1 MLQFCSTSHMFAI
14 GITSLEGEVSTAG
27 LRHGSPSW
35 WRDGHRQFNM
45 GHIWGDEMLG
55 TVLDWIQEPGTRN
68 AQGWNVPPPFFFFFW
83 LRKWSF
89 FFLIHVRMYI
99 YIYIFVFIY
108 YIHRLPM
115 FIHVSIYIY
124 ICHTTCN
131 LFAHYAYILREC
143 ILSDISDQL
152 YQDLL
157 LFLFETYT
165 AISIFW
171 GMWISGKRNWTCT
184 EIQTTLQRWSYFVQH
199 ESTSDQWPLN
209 PEVQTLWYKHQRMKP
224 LTMIFFVSFKV
235 HSIGSFHVQLRVCR
249 RRAVNL

>member
-1 MLQFCSTSHMFAI
+1 
-14 GITSLEGEVSTAG
+14 
-27 LRHGSPSW
+27 
-35 WRDGHRQFNM
+35 M
-45 GHIWGDEMLG
+45 GAPVDDEMDIASS
-55 TVLDWIQEPGTRN
+55 TWDTFEAMRCWAPCWIGSRSLAQETPKG
-68 AQGWNVPPPFFFFFW
+68 GMCLPPF
-83 LRKWSF
+83 SF
-89 FFLIHVRMYI
+89 FLVAKMKLFFSHTCTYVYI
-99 YIYIFVFIY
+99 YIYLYLYIIY
-108 YIHRLPM
+108 IDYRCLYM
-115 FIHVSIYIY
+115 YLYIY

-199 ESTSDQWPLN
+199 ESTSDQ
-209 PEVQTLWYKHQRMKP
+209 
-224 LTMIFFVSFKV
+224 
-235 HSIGSFHVQLRVCR
+235 
-249 RRAVNL
+249 